1 MLASWYGFRRQI
13 ALIHPEVPLAASIW
27 STFDS
32 LAHSVGEVEAIL
44 APAREPLRF
53 AELPDRLRA
62 VRNTLAQCGAGRG
75 DRVVSV
81 LPRGPETAACYLGVA
96 ACSIYV
102 PLNPDY
108 KESEFTA
115 HLTKLRPKAVILPD
129 GGGGAARRCAE
140 TLGLPIIDLVAE
152 TTKPAGWF
160 RLVLAGGPLGEPDSK
175 TPSWNEADDVAL
187 VLLTSGSTSEPKL
200 VPLKV
205 RHLLAYAQAAGKH
218 YGFGSGDRCLHV
230 MPMFHGHGLMSSLL
244 IPLANGSGVICSPDF
259 DIPSFFQHMRTLR
272 PTWYSAA
279 SSIHHAILAGID
291 DYRDIAREAR
301 LRFIRSGSGR
311 LDPKVMAGLEEAFGA
326 PMLERYGMSET
337 GGTLTSNPMPPGL
350 RKPGTVGTQMFNE
363 VAIVDESGELL
374 GSNRDGEV
382 VARGP
387 SVFDGYLDNPE
398 ANAAAFVNGWF
409 RTGDLGRFDDDGYLT
424 LIGRT
429 KDVINRGGEKI
440 GTLEVEA
447 ALAKHPAVEEV
458 CVFAIPHPSLGEEV
472 AAAVTILAGRTVSKQ
487 EIRTHARGWL
497 TDFKVPREV
506 FILPSLPKG
515 ATNKIRRDQVA
526 QICQDLLAKSQST
539 PASDKARSWSSLE
552 QEVARVWKRVLEL
565 ETIRLDDDFFLVGGD
580 SLKAY
585 ELFAQLR
592 KRHQVSLG
600 LRHIFNEAATVAGMA
615 RLIER
620 ARQGKADLGPAS
632 AGLVSIRA
640 EGERPPLFAVPG
652 SGGNPVGFIHLG
664 RLLDARQPLIGIES
678 RGIDGTVTPLARV
691 EDIAA
696 DNIGRIREMQPHG
709 PYFLTGACYGGRV
722 ASEMARQLEAAGEPI
737 GLLVMLDPSPPF
749 FNDEGRPRGTT
760 AAAQPAVLRQHLGRF
775 ILDRITMH
783 AKTMMALRGA
793 ERAAFVRDKIATV
806 RSMITHRALFQGVRS
821 DLYQRAVYAA
831 NRQAGLA
838 YVPGSFSGPTVLC
851 FTSGRKRLGERNY
864 RLDWLGLVPQVGAPS
879 YVTGNDSGDMLNPP
893 HVDELADL
901 MNRWLD
907 DAHAKTPAPGAD
919 RSIVPAS
926 VK

>member
-1 MLASWYGFRRQI
+1 MTS
-13 ALIHPEVPLAASIW
+13 ASIW

-32 LAHSVGEVEAIL
+32 LAHSVGKVEAIL

-53 AELPDRLRA
+53 AELPERLRA
-62 VRNTLAQCGAGRG
+62 VRGTLAQCGIGRG

-81 LPRGPETAACYLGVA
+81 LPRGPETATCYLGVA
-96 ACSIYV
+96 ACAIYV
-102 PLNPDY
+102 PLNPGY
-108 KESEFTA
+108 TESEFSA

-140 TLGLPIIDLVAE
+140 TLGLAIIDLVAE

-160 RLVLAGGPLGEPDSK
+160 RLVLTGGPLGKPDSK
-175 TPSWNEADDVAL
+175 TPAWNGADDVAL
-187 VLLTSGSTSEPKL
+187 VLLTSGSTSEHKL

-205 RHLLAYAQAAGKH
+205 RHLLAYAQAAGTH
-218 YGFGSGDRCLHV
+218 YGFGPGDRCLHV

-244 IPLANGSGVICSPDF
+244 VPLANGSGVICSPNF
-259 DIPSFFQHMRTLR
+259 DIPSFFQEMRTLR

-279 SSIHHAILAGID
+279 SSIHHAILARID

-311 LDPKVMAGLEEAFGA
+311 LDPKVMTGLEEAFGA

-350 RKPGTVGTQMFNE
+350 RKPGTVGTRMFNE
-363 VAIVDESGELL
+363 VAIMDESGKLL
-374 GSNRDGEV
+374 GPNCDGEV

-387 SVFDGYLDNPE
+387 SVFDGYLDTPE

-472 AAAVTILAGRTVSKQ
+472 AAAVTISAGRTVSKQ
-487 EIRTHARGWL
+487 EMRTHARGLL
-497 TDFKVPREV
+497 TGFKVPREV
-506 FILPSLPKG
+506 FFLPSLPKG

-526 QICQDLLAKSQST
+526 QICRDLLAKSQST
-539 PASDKARSWSSLE
+539 SAPDKARPWSSLE
-552 QEVARVWKRVLEL
+552 QEVAGVWKRVLEL
-565 ETIRLDDDFFLVGGD
+565 DTIRLDDDFFLVGGD

-585 ELFAQLR
+585 ELFAHLR
-592 KRHQVSLG
+592 KRHRVTLG
-600 LRHIFNEAATVAGMA
+600 LRHIFDEAATVAGMA
-615 RLIER
+615 RLIES

-632 AGLVSIRA
+632 GGLVSIRA
-640 EGERPPLFAVPG
+640 EGERPRLFAVPG

-678 RGIDGTVTPLARV
+678 RGIDGTAAPLARV
-691 EDIAA
+691 EDIAV
-696 DNIGRIREMQPHG
+696 DNIARIREIQPHG

-722 ASEMARQLEAAGEPI
+722 AYEMARQLEAAGEPI
-737 GLLVMLDPSPPF
+737 GLLVMLDPSSPF
-749 FNDEGRPRGTT
+749 FNADGRPRGAT
-760 AAAQPAVLRQHLGRF
+760 ADAQQAGPRPHLGRF
-775 ILDRITMH
+775 ILDRIAMY

-793 ERAAFVRDKIATV
+793 ELRAFVREKIATV
-806 RSMITHRALFQGVRS
+806 RGMIAQRDLFRGDRCE
-821 DLYQRAVYAA
+821 LYQRAVYAA
-831 NRQAGLA
+831 NRQAGRA
-838 YVPGSFSGPTVLC
+838 YVPGSFNGPTVLC
-851 FTSGRKRLGERNY
+851 FTSGRKSPGERNY
-864 RLDWLGLVPQVGAPS
+864 RLDWLDLVPQVGAPS
-879 YVTGNDSGDMLNPP
+879 YVAGNDSGDMLNPP
-893 HVDELADL
+893 NVDELADL
-901 MNRWLD
+901 VNRWLD
-907 DAHAKTPAPGAD
+907 EAHAKTPAPAAD
-919 RSIVPAS
+919 RPIVPAS
-926 VK
+926 AK

>member
-1 MLASWYGFRRQI
+1 
-13 ALIHPEVPLAASIW
+13 VPLPVVPGNSASIW
-27 STFDS
+27 STFES
-32 LAHSVGEVEAIL
+32 LAHTAGEVEAIL
-44 APAREPLRF
+44 APARKPLRF
-53 AELPDRLRA
+53 AELPERLRA
-62 VRNTLAQCGAGRG
+62 VRSTLAQWGIGRG
-75 DRVVSV
+75 DRVVAV
-81 LPRGPETAACYLGVA
+81 LPRGPETATCYLGVA
-96 ACSIYV
+96 ACAIYV
-102 PLNPDY
+102 PLNPDFT
-108 KESEFTA
+108 ESEFTA
-115 HLTKLRPKAVILPD
+115 HLTKLRPKAVILPA
-129 GGGGAARRCAE
+129 GGSGTARRCAE
-140 TLGLPIIDLVAE
+140 TLGLPTIDLVAE

-160 RLVLAGGPLGEPDSK
+160 RLESTGGPLAKPDAT
-175 TPSWNEADDVAL
+175 TPAWNGADDIAL

-205 RHLLAYAQAAGKH
+205 RHLLAYAEAAREH
-218 YGFGSGDRCLHV
+218 YGFGPGDRCLHV
-230 MPMFHGHGLMSSLL
+230 MPMFHGHGLMSSLVV
-244 IPLANGSGVICSPDF
+244 PLANGSGVICSPNF
-259 DIPSFFQHMRTLR
+259 DIPSFFQDMRTLR

-279 SSIHHAILAGID
+279 SSIHHAILAAID

-326 PMLERYGMSET
+326 PMVERYGMSET

-350 RKPGTVGTQMFNE
+350 RKPGSVGTPMFNE
-363 VAIVDESGELL
+363 VAIMDESGELL
-374 GSNRDGEV
+374 GPNCDGEV

-398 ANAAAFVNGWF
+398 ANAAAFVHGWF

-440 GTLEVEA
+440 GTHEVEA

-472 AAAVTILAGRTVSKQ
+472 AAAITTSAGRTVSKQ
-487 EIRTHARGWL
+487 EIRTHARGLL

-506 FILPSLPKG
+506 FFLPSLPKG

-526 QICQDLLAKSQST
+526 QICRNLLAKSQST
-539 PASDKARSWSSLE
+539 PAPDKARPWSSLE
-552 QEVARVWKRVLEL
+552 QEVAGAWKRVLEL
-565 ETIRLDDDFFLVGGD
+565 DTIRLDDDFFLVGGD

-585 ELFAQLR
+585 ELFAHLR
-592 KRHQVSLG
+592 KRHRVDLG

-615 RLIER
+615 RLIES
-620 ARQGKADLGPAS
+620 ARQGKAELGPAS

-678 RGIDGTVTPLARV
+678 RGIDGTVVPLARV

-696 DNIGRIREMQPHG
+696 DNIARIHEIQPHG

-722 ASEMARQLEAAGEPI
+722 AYEMARQLEAAGEPI
-737 GLLVMLDPSPPF
+737 SLLVMLDPSPPF
-749 FNDEGRPRGTT
+749 FNDDGRPRGAT
-760 AAAQPAVLRQHLGRF
+760 AAAQQTVQRPHLGRL
-775 ILDRITMH
+775 ILERIATG

-793 ERAAFVRDKIATV
+793 ERRAFIRAKVATV
-806 RSMITHRALFQGVRS
+806 RSMIAHRDPFRGVRS
-821 DLYQRAVYAA
+821 ELYQRAVYAA
-831 NRQAGLA
+831 NRQAGRA

-851 FTSGRKRLGERNY
+851 FTSGRKSSGERNY
-864 RLDWLGLVPQVGAPS
+864 RLDWLDLVPQVGAPS
-879 YVTGNDSGDMLNPP
+879 YVAGNDSGDMLNPP

-901 MNRWLD
+901 VNRWLD
-907 DAHAKTPAPGAD
+907 EAHAKTPAPGAD
-919 RSIVPAS
+919 SPIFPARA
-926 VK
+926 K